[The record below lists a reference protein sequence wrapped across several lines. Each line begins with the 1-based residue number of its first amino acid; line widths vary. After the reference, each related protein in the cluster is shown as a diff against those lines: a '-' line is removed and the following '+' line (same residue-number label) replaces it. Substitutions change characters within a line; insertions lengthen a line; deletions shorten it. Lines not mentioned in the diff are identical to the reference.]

1 MTEYIGDN
9 LTKGDS
15 GMPAEPASAAEV
27 AKALVARLVGEERF
41 GELSYRWVP
50 QGGNAWGGPFNGQ
63 QRRQEIWTSLVAALS
78 PTSIVE
84 TGTYRG
90 TTTAFFAASGLPVFT
105 IEAQARNY
113 GYAKARL
120 RRLENVHLIHGDSRA
135 ALRELFRG
143 NTLPEAGFPFVYL
156 DAHWK
161 DDLPLADELDVVFAL
176 RPDALVMVDDFEVPG
191 DPDYGFDNYGPGKAL
206 TPSYV
211 EAVTQRRDLI
221 AFYPRAPGRE
231 ETGAKRG
238 CTVMASRTLTG
249 SKLQHEALL
258 RPAL

>member
-1 MTEYIGDN
+1 
-9 LTKGDS
+9 
-15 GMPAEPASAAEV
+15 MPAESASAAEI
-27 AKALVARLVGEERF
+27 AKALVARLIGEERF
-41 GELSYRWVP
+41 GELGYFCAP
-50 QGGNAWGGPFNGQ
+50 QGGDAWGGPFNGQ
-63 QRRQEIWTSLVAALS
+63 ERRQEIWVSLVAALG

-90 TTTAFFAASGLPVFT
+90 TTTAFFAATGLPVFT

-120 RRLENVHLIHGDSRA
+120 RHLENVHLIHGDSRA
-135 ALRELFRG
+135 ALVRLFSSG
-143 NTLPEAGFPFVYL
+143 NILPEAGSPFVYL

-161 DDLPLADELDVVFAL
+161 DDLPLADELDVVFSF

-191 DPDYGFDNYGPGKAL
+191 DAAYGFDNYGPGKVL
-206 TPSYV
+206 TASYIQ
-211 EAVTQRRDLI
+211 AVAQKRDLI
-221 AFYPRAPGRE
+221 AFYPRASGAD

-238 CTVMASRTLTG
+238 CAILANRSLTG
-249 SKLQHEALL
+249 SKLLHEALL